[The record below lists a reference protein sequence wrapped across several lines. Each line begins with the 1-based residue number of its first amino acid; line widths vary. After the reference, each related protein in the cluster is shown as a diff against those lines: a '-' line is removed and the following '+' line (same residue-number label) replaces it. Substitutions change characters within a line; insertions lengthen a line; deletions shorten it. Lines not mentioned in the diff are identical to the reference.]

1 MDFLLDVDESP
12 CLAEISYCFPT
23 HGWDDCEGYWDE
35 ALVWYPGSISVVN
48 AIIEDEID
56 KTYLQL
62 ADADP
67 KIADSDPA
75 G

>member
-1 MDFLLDVDESP
+1 
-12 CLAEISYCFPT
+12 
-23 HGWDDCEGYWDE
+23 
-35 ALVWYPGSISVVN
+35 VWYPGSISVVN